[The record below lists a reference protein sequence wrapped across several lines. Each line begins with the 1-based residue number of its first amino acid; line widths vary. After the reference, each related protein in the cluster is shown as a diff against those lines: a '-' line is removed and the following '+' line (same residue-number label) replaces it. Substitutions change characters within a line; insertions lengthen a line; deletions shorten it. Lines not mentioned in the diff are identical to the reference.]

1 MAVPV
6 STLRARGVH
15 TVYYQLEPI
24 STQRCEVNALTRRA
38 GTDQY
43 DEVWDY
49 SPTQVQIC
57 RDRHSRGDDGPVFR
71 YVPLVALPDRVEA
84 QQQPSGETETLLFL
98 GTLAHRVA
106 CNHPPFPLGRVQRPL
121 RRVGSTALF
130 RGNSMR
136 TRPVPCSHHCK
147 HKLEAWA
154 KEGWLQVEGS
164 SWSDARMAAVLRSHG
179 TFVNVHKGC
188 NESSNPVAPR
198 VPMLLSARAL
208 VISERCHALDEREY
222 EGMVSFVPFED
233 IPREFA
239 AMRALSRVER
249 AALVAA
255 RAARFAARFAPRR
268 VYEEAGVHALLHTLA
283 LQG

>member
-57 RDRHSRGDDGPVFR
+57 RDKHSRVDGPLFR
-71 YVPLVALPDRVEA
+71 YVPIVALPDRVEA
-84 QQQPSGETETLLFL
+84 QQQQPSGETETLLFL
-98 GTLAHRVA
+98 GTVAHRVA
-106 CNHPPFPLGRVQRPL
+106 CNQPPFPLGKILPTL
-121 RRVGSTALF
+121 RRGVLF
-130 RGNSMR
+130 RGNSRR

-154 KEGWLQVEGS
+154 REGWLRVEGS
-164 SWSDARMAAVLRSHG
+164 AWSAARMAAVLRSHG
-179 TFVNVHKGC
+179 SFVNVHKGC

-208 VISERCHALDEREY
+208 VISERCHNLDEREY

-239 AMRALSRVER
+239 AMRALNRMER
-249 AALVAA
+249 MALIAA
-255 RAARFAARFAPRR
+255 RAARFAARFEPRR